1 MTYALHP
8 GAEDEL
14 TEAALYY
21 AEHAKMV
28 RDVLRNLGQPVVA
41 AAAVAA

>member
-21 AEHAKMV
+21 AEHASK
-28 RDVLRNLGQPVVA
+28 
-41 AAAVAA
+41 AVAA